1 MNVFVCLVKILIV
14 NILVNGMLNNL
25 VINKN
30 KFYKLFELE
39 VIKYSDILKLK
50 IFVMMMIK
58 WVKLILCCL
67 LFFLKKCCLMLIEI

>member
-50 IFVMMMIK
+50 IFVMMIMK
-58 WVKLILCCL
+58 CVKLILCCL

>member
-50 IFVMMMIK
+50 IFVMIIMK
-58 WVKLILCCL
+58 CVKLILCCL

>member
-30 KFYKLFELE
+30 KFYRLFELE

-50 IFVMMMIK
+50 IFVMMIMK
-58 WVKLILCCL
+58 CVKLILCCL